1 MTTGEMTHTVWVK
14 KPLTADEK
22 IELGS
27 KMADAD
33 ERLSAK
39 SDELDAETDAF
50 KDTRKRL
57 EGEMSVIQSEL
68 HDHAM
73 KFRRGHEEIR
83 KECVATYEGTIVRF
97 ADKDTGEIVEERE
110 MTEDEQMRLSGQ
122 MVDAEQVI
130 RMARAK
136 DDAPVVGVS

>member
-1 MTTGEMTHTVWVK
+1 MTTGEQQLTQTVWIK
-14 KPLTADEK
+14 KPFTVEQK
-22 IELGS
+22 IELG
-27 KMADAD
+27 KVMADAD
-33 ERLSAK
+33 GEMNAK
-39 SDELDAETDAF
+39 AEELKEIRDAF
-50 KDTRKRL
+50 KDGIDELADK
-57 EGEMSVIQSEL
+57 L
-68 HDHAM
+68 HDAA
-73 KFRRGHEEIR
+73 KKLRQGYEEIR

-136 DDAPVVGVS
+136 DDAPVVGG